1 MMEGYVY
8 LLKNDPL
15 EKMHKIT
22 NSYSKMPFMLFI
34 KCIKPFKALGES
46 KDGYYFS
53 SPYFAVKNQLLNS
66 FCIELM
72 VLEPVGID
80 GCLVE
85 YPESFYSLRT
95 TKSSIIVST
104 VDISG
109 IQLFTSKYVNCE
121 IRDYC
126 SKDG

>member
-1 MMEGYVY
+1 MMENYVY
-8 LLKNDPL
+8 LFKNDSL
-15 EKMHKIT
+15 EEMRKIT
-22 NSYSKMPFMLFI
+22 NSYNTMPFMLFI
-34 KCIKPFKALGES
+34 KCIKPFKALGEN
-46 KDGYYFS
+46 KDGHYFL
-53 SPYFAVKNQLLNS
+53 SPYFAVKNQLLDS

-95 TKSSIIVST
+95 TKSDIIIST

-109 IQLFTSKYVNCE
+109 IQLFSSKYVNRE
-121 IRDYC
+121 IIDHC
-126 SKDG
+126 SKDF